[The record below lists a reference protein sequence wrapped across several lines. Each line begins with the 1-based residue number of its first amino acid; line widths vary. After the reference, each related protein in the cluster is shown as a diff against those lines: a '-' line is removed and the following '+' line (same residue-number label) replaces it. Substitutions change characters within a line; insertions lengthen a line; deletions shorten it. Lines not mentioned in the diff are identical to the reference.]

1 MVRALYEA
9 RIGIIA
15 SGHEHAYQRAI
26 FTWPDA
32 VLINLVT
39 GGGGSPLHDIPG
51 PARSAALY
59 SEYHVAGSVVK
70 PENVYTGRFYH
81 FIHVRLWFGGG
92 EFYTYAVEK
101 GGKVR
106 LADRVTIDLERY
118 GVPEVDQ
125 QKMPVPQ
132 GKPGGSPEDTKKPKS
147 ASTDSTSASK
157 RIESSPPPGKR

>member
-1 MVRALYEA
+1 
-9 RIGIIA
+9 
-15 SGHEHAYQRAI
+15 
-26 FTWPDA
+26 
-32 VLINLVT
+32 
-39 GGGGSPLHDIPG
+39 
-51 PARSAALY
+51 
-59 SEYHVAGSVVK
+59 VAGSVVK

-81 FIHVRLWFGGG
+81 FIHMRLWFGGG

-132 GKPGGSPEDTKKPKS
+132 RKPEGSPEDPKKSKT
-147 ASTDSTSASK
+147 ASSDSTSASK
-157 RIESSPPPGKR
+157 RIESSPPPAKP